1 MRPAAP
7 LNASTTRDYAMTPD
21 SPAESQTEALMRLR
35 RLFAEI
41 PTGIVSFDHET
52 GVVEVNSAM
61 VRMLARPAEEITPD
75 NLQAWT
81 HPDDHGTRVLRE
93 EFDQDKRQ
101 SYDVEKRYIRGDG
114 ETIWCRV
121 VVEGVQGD
129 GPGRSSIAMFED
141 ITERKLAELALRDH
155 TDRLAQIIEIQ
166 RDVAAADLDDL
177 HAVMDLICERAQR
190 LMGCDGAAVMMLE
203 GDRLVF
209 GADSGLSERTAGHE
223 ELRRS
228 GLKLN
233 SFTGWALLRNQSA
246 LANDLQNDLRADRET
261 AGRDGIGSMI
271 VVPLRHGERAIGVL
285 QIVGNQ
291 KDAFVQEDV
300 RTIELLSVVLSA
312 AMSHASEFEAKR
324 AQVEAL
330 GRLRVIFEG
339 ASIGITHVNTEGRV
353 LEANPAFEAMIG
365 YSTAELRELP
375 LGKITHPD
383 DWGIHVALHEELMA
397 GKRDSYR
404 YEKRYVRRDGELVWC
419 QLTAVLERD
428 SDGRPSVV
436 TTMIE
441 DISER
446 KEVEDQLRQS
456 QRMETIG
463 RLAGGVAH
471 DFNNLLT
478 AITGYSTFALERI
491 ERGEADDARLR
502 NDVEE
507 IRKSA
512 ERAAGLT
519 QQLLAFSRRQV
530 LQPRTLDLSALVAD
544 VRTLLE
550 RLIGE
555 DLELV
560 TSLADEQVFVRADP
574 GRLEQVL
581 VNLAVNARDAMPA
594 GGTLTLV
601 ATETE
606 VADDHQIVSW
616 GARPGRY
623 PTLVVR
629 DTGHGMDADTLGHVF
644 EPFFTTKEV
653 GLGTGLGLSTVYG
666 IVKQSGGWI
675 MLESE
680 PGAGTTATIYLP
692 SSEAP
697 VRLHEE
703 QELEPAAGI
712 GRILFV
718 EDEAVVRGLVVQ
730 MLEQRG
736 YDVLEAPGPI
746 EALELAESEECDLLL
761 TDVVMPKMNGRE
773 LARRIRERVPELHVV
788 YTSGYAPEEVLDGGL
803 LDSAEFFLQKPFT
816 AAELGGIVREALDA
830 AAPPS

>member
-1 MRPAAP
+1 
-7 LNASTTRDYAMTPD
+7 
-21 SPAESQTEALMRLR
+21 MRLR
-35 RLFAEI
+35 RLFAGI

-52 GVVEVNSAM
+52 GVIEVNPAM

-81 HPDDHGTRVLRE
+81 HPDDHGTRVLKQ

-121 VVEGVQGD
+121 VVEYVHGD

-166 RDVAAADLDDL
+166 RDVATADLDDL
-177 HAVMDLICERAQR
+177 PAVMDLICKRAQR

-203 GDRLVF
+203 GDRLFF
-209 GADSGLSERTAGHE
+209 GADSGSSERTAGHE

-228 GLKLN
+228 GLTLN
-233 SFTGWALLRNQSA
+233 SFTGWALLHNQSA
-246 LANDLQNDLRADRET
+246 LANDLQNDLRADRAT
-261 AGRDGIGSMI
+261 CRLDGIGSMI
-271 VVPLRHGERAIGVL
+271 VVPLRHGEKAIGVL

-291 KDAFVQEDV
+291 KDAFAQEDV
-300 RTIELLSVVLSA
+300 RTIELLSVVVSA
-312 AMSHASEFEAKR
+312 AMSHSAEFEAKR

-339 ASIGITHVNTEGRV
+339 ASIGITHVDTEGRV

-383 DWGIHVALHEELMA
+383 DWGIHLALHEELMA
-397 GKRDSYR
+397 GKRNSYR
-404 YEKRYVRRDGELVWC
+404 CEKRYVRRDGEFVWC

-428 SDGRPSVV
+428 SDGRPSMV

-478 AITGYSTFALERI
+478 AITGYSNFALERI

-502 NDVEE
+502 NDVEQ
-507 IRKSA
+507 IRRSA

-530 LQPRTLDLSALVAD
+530 LQPRTLDLNALVAD
-544 VRTLLE
+544 VRKLLE

-560 TSLADEQVFVRADP
+560 TSLADEQVLARADP

-581 VNLAVNARDAMPA
+581 VNLAVNARDAMPG

-616 GARPGRY
+616 GAKPGRY

-629 DTGHGMDADTLGHVF
+629 DTGHGMDADTLGLAF

-692 SSEAP
+692 PSEAP
-697 VRLHEE
+697 MRLHEE
-703 QELEPAAGI
+703 HELEPAAGT

-718 EDEAVVRGLVVQ
+718 EDEAVVRGIVVQ

-736 YDVLEAPGPI
+736 YEVLEAPGPV

-761 TDVVMPKMNGRE
+761 TDVVMPKMNGRD

-788 YTSGYAPEEVLDGGL
+788 YLSGYAPEDVLDGGL
-803 LDSAEFFLQKPFT
+803 LDSGEFFLQKPFT

-830 AAPPS
+830 AAALPSAP